1 MAVKIRLSRRGRKKL
16 AIFDIIIADARS
28 PRDGKI
34 IEKIGT
40 YNPNINP
47 AQIILD
53 ETKALEWLMQGAQPT
68 DTVRAILSYKGI
80 LLRKHL
86 QIGVNKKAITQ
97 EEADKKFNAWL
108 KEKEAKINKK
118 IESIET
124 SKKEAD
130 KKKLED
136 EKVANKKTLDKIK
149 QKLEEANAK
158 KAKVET
164 PAEETK
170 VEAPAEETKV
180 EAPAEETKKETPAE
194 EAKVETPTKKTKKE
208 TPTKKTK
215 KETPAKETKKEA
227 PAKETKEEA
236 SARETKEKKEK
247 NNK

>member
-68 DTVRAILSYKGI
+68 DTVRAILSYKGV
-80 LLRKHL
+80 LFRKHL

-124 SKKEAD
+124 SKKETD

-136 EKVANKKTLDKIK
+136 EKVANKKKLDEIK
-149 QKLEEANAK
+149 QKLE
-158 KAKVET
+158 KASAEKVKEET
-164 PAEETK
+164 PAEEVK
-170 VEAPAEETKV
+170 E
-180 EAPAEETKKETPAE
+180 ETPAE
-194 EAKVETPTKKTKKE
+194 EAKE
-208 TPTKKTK
+208 
-215 KETPAKETKKEA
+215 ETPAKEAKEET
-227 PAKETKEEA
+227 PAKEAKEETPA
-236 SARETKEKKEK
+236 KEAKEETPAKEAKEKKEK
-247 NNK
+247 DNK